1 MERKKKQEKVGQM
14 RKEAT
19 GSRRRREVVWSP
31 GRRPWEEVKAQ
42 AGVGGG
48 RGADSWLGATVISPT
63 VGRSKAKVS
72 LTLSVE
78 PIPTEGRVG
87 ITDDN
92 NILPITPAKGVNAI
106 DNDL

>member
-1 MERKKKQEKVGQM
+1 M
-14 RKEAT
+14 
-19 GSRRRREVVWSP
+19 VWSLS
-31 GRRPWEEVKAQ
+31 RRPWEEAKAQ

-48 RGADSWLGATVISPT
+48 QDADSWPGATVISPT

-78 PIPTEGRVG
+78 PIPTEGQVG
-87 ITDDN
+87 ITADN
-92 NILPITPAKGVNAI
+92 NILPITLAKGVNTI